1 MRRAE
6 AVTLTNMCMV
16 SDGDRVLTQE
26 RVDNDWPGLTFPGG
40 HVEAGESLTDA
51 VRREVWEETGLTI
64 AHPRLCG
71 VKDWTNADGSRYM
84 VRLYRAEEWSGE
96 TRDSSEGKVR
106 WMPLAE
112 FRRARLAEGMA
123 EMLRVFLEEDV
134 SEMFL
139 IQEDGVWRGV
149 LK

>member
-6 AVTLTNMCMV
+6 TVTLTNMCMV
-16 SDGDRVLTQE
+16 LDGDRVLTQE

-51 VRREVWEETGLTI
+51 VRREGWEETGLTI

-84 VRLYRAEEWSGE
+84 VLLYRAEEWSGE

-112 FRRARLAEGMA
+112 FRRAPLAEGMA

-139 IQEDGVWRGV
+139 TQEDGAWRGV